1 MTRREPKKPNLACDA
16 PDEII
21 FPVYA
26 SPKMDGIRVTVWN
39 GVPLTRA
46 LKDVPNHYIRDTIK
60 AANLPAVFDGELV
73 VGSPMAHDCI
83 NKTTSGVMSREGRP
97 DFTFFVFDYVPLDF
111 SDGSPDRSST
121 FSERSTRLATQ
132 TSSFQAFHPWF
143 KVLEQKLIQSPEELA
158 AFEAEQLTLG
168 FEGVIVCN
176 PHALYKHG
184 RSTAKEQGK
193 MKVKRFKDA
202 EAVVIGVYELM
213 RNDNPAT
220 TNALGHTERSSHKAN
235 LVPMGMLGA
244 LICRTPEGVEFE
256 IGTGFTYL
264 QRTVLWQ
271 MRDQLIGRLAK
282 YKFFPVG
289 VKDKPR
295 HPVFLAWRDLS
306 DV

>member
-1 MTRREPKKPNLACDA
+1 MTRHEPKKPNLACDA
-16 PDEII
+16 PEDVV
-21 FPVYA
+21 FPVFA
-26 SPKMDGIRVTVWN
+26 SPKVDGIRITVWN
-39 GVPLTRA
+39 GTPLTRA
-46 LKDVPNHYIRDTIK
+46 LKDVPNHHIRETIK

-83 NKTTSGVMSREGRP
+83 NQTTSGVMSREGRP
-97 DFTFFVFDYVPLDF
+97 DFTFYVFDYVDPVPGPF
-111 SDGSPDRSST
+111 YNRA
-121 FSERSTRLATQ
+121 ERLATQ
-132 TSSFQAFHPWF
+132 TSALQAFHPWF
-143 KVLEQKLIQSPEELA
+143 KVLEQKLIRSPEELA

-168 FEGVIVCN
+168 YEGLIVCN
-176 PHALYKHG
+176 PNALYKHG

-202 EAVVIGVYELM
+202 EAAVIGFYELM

-271 MRDQLIGRLAK
+271 IRDQLIGRLAK

>member
-1 MTRREPKKPNLACDA
+1 MTGLEPKKPNLACDA
-16 PDEII
+16 PDDIR

-26 SPKMDGIRVTVWN
+26 SPKIDGIRVTVWN
-39 GVPLTRA
+39 GTPLTRA
-46 LKDVPNHYIRDTIK
+46 LKDVPNHYIRETIK

-97 DFTFFVFDYVPLDF
+97 DFMFYVFDYVDQWPIPF
-111 SDGSPDRSST
+111 YKRAA
-121 FSERSTRLATQ
+121 RLAEQ
-132 TSSFQAFHPWF
+132 TGALQAFHPWF
-143 KVLEQKLIQSPEELA
+143 KVLPQKLIRSPEELA
-158 AFEAEQLTLG
+158 AFEAEQLELG
-168 FEGVIVCN
+168 YEGLIVCN
-176 PHALYKHG
+176 PDALYKHG

-193 MKVKRFKDA
+193 MKVKRFVDT
-202 EAVVIGVYELM
+202 EAVVIGFYELM
-213 RNDNPAT
+213 HNDNPAT
-220 TNALGHTERSSHKAN
+220 VNALGHTERSSHKAN
-235 LVPMGMLGA
+235 LTPMNMLGA

-271 MRDQLIGRLAK
+271 IRQQLIGRLAK

-295 HPVFLAWRDLS
+295 HPVFLAWRDPL